1 MTNHPLTISE
11 ISSIKILRSEGRSFN
26 AIARK
31 INRDPKTVKRCCQEP
46 RNAEEI
52 RSLQQE
58 IASFFEDLTMRLLT
72 SISDADIEKMNGQS
86 RFVSAGI
93 AVDKLRLLRGDS
105 TENISIDVLNANIKD
120 RARRRFE
127 LQEELQLTEVTTDEK
142 ELESKADNQE

>member
-1 MTNHPLTISE
+1 MTSRKPPTHLTVAE
-11 ISSIKILRSEGRSFN
+11 IENIKVLKASGLTNYSVSKRVGRSV
-26 AIARK
+26 
-31 INRDPKTVKRCCQEP
+31 KTVKRCCQEP

-105 TENISIDVLNANIKD
+105 TENIAVKAS
-120 RARRRFE
+120 RAAVFE
-127 LQEELQLTEVTTDEK
+127 MDQQII
-142 ELESKADNQE
+142 ELEKKLSN